1 MYVIKDS
8 IRIEAS
14 PKDVFNW
21 FCNRFTKD
29 YKDWHVGDHILAK
42 WAKGSNFNPGSIL
55 YAEEYLGKKIV
66 KLRFKIV
73 EKKQDKS
80 IKYKLFFPRS
90 LISPG
95 GGFTFKECNG
105 GSIFTAT
112 FSFRFGH
119 LLSKIM
125 PTKTASL
132 KKHMKEEGEN
142 LKKILEN

>member
-8 IRIEAS
+8 IKIEAP

-29 YKDWHVGDHILAK
+29 YKDWHAGDHILAK
-42 WAKGSNFNPGSIL
+42 WTNGSHMNPGSIL

-80 IKYKLFFPRS
+80 SKYKLLFPWS
-90 LISPG
+90 LICPG
-95 GGFTFKECNG
+95 GGFYFEECKG

-112 FSFRFGH
+112 LYFRFWH